1 MSETEYS
8 AGTPESTRPQRDGRS
23 LRDLQGRAGAPWHH
37 LVPGGR
43 TWIATNCG
51 G

>member
-8 AGTPESTRPQRDGRS
+8 AGPPESTRPHRDGRA
-23 LRDLQGRAGAPWHH
+23 LRELFEAEPPKWHH
-37 LVPGGR
+37 LVPAGPA
-43 TWIATNCG
+43 WIATNCG